1 MANTQSRALRVKCP
15 VNGELSPGRK
25 NDGIILRCRTRIPLF
40 HNEEELT
47 SLLSLQPN
55 LFDTGVFALSLI
67 IEGFLFYK
75 NTLLFPLKKGGF
87 FMSEKQISTTHKLV
101 LMAMMVAA
109 NVVLSRFLSIS
120 LWNLKIGFAF
130 VPVVLTAM
138 LLGPIPAGIVGAA
151 ADFIGATLF
160 PIGAYFPGF
169 TFTGFLVGVCY
180 GIFLHKKQDIK
191 GIFMAVLLSECIGSI
206 LLNTLWIS
214 ILYGAPFIGLLPA
227 RVMQAVGMGIVEVI
241 LIRLLANYVPQL
253 KKTL

>member
-87 FMSEKQISTTHKLV
+87 FMSEKHFK
-101 LMAMMVAA
+101 
-109 NVVLSRFLSIS
+109 NNF
-120 LWNLKIGFAF
+120 NFFNFA
-130 VPVVLTAM
+130 
-138 LLGPIPAGIVGAA
+138 IHA
-151 ADFIGATLF
+151 ADF
-160 PIGAYFPGF
+160 P
-169 TFTGFLVGVCY
+169 
-180 GIFLHKKQDIK
+180 
-191 GIFMAVLLSECIGSI
+191 
-206 LLNTLWIS
+206 
-214 ILYGAPFIGLLPA
+214 
-227 RVMQAVGMGIVEVI
+227 
-241 LIRLLANYVPQL
+241 
-253 KKTL
+253 

>member
-1 MANTQSRALRVKCP
+1 
-15 VNGELSPGRK
+15 
-25 NDGIILRCRTRIPLF
+25 
-40 HNEEELT
+40 
-47 SLLSLQPN
+47 
-55 LFDTGVFALSLI
+55 
-67 IEGFLFYK
+67 
-75 NTLLFPLKKGGF
+75 
-87 FMSEKQISTTHKLV
+87 MSEKRISTTHKLV

-169 TFTGFLVGVCY
+169 TFTGFLVGVFY

-214 ILYGAPFIGLLPA
+214 ILYGAPFMGLLPA

-241 LIRLLANYVPQL
+241 VIRLLANYVPQF
-253 KKTL
+253 KKAV